1 MYPFK
6 RELEEV
12 LPQNTQKIARR
23 ERLKDTSLEDKSDV
37 VRMEEV
43 VLAAHRTGKK
53 LAVDSPRPSRGST
66 ACRHLGMGPAM
77 PILDFQ
83 PSDELCVVLS
93 LPSLC

>member
-12 LPQNTQKIARR
+12 LPQTHRR
-23 ERLKDTSLEDKSDV
+23 WKDTSLEDKSDV
-37 VRMEEV
+37 VRMQEV
-43 VLAAHRTGKK
+43 LLEAPRSRKK

-66 ACRHLGMGPAM
+66 AADTLVWPAM
-77 PILDFQ
+77 LTLDFQ
-83 PSDELCVVLS
+83 PSGELGVVFS